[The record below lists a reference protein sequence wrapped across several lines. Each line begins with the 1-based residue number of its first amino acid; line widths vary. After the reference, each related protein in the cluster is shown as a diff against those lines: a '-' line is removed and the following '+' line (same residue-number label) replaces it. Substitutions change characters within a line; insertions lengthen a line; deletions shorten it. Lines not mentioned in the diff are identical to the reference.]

1 MNSFF
6 KNFPWQILLK
16 LACLLALIIGAN
28 LLANWISDL
37 MQFELRPANETS
49 IHRLIMIFAAAYVML
64 IATPFVPGVEVGL
77 GLMAMLGPKIVFLVY
92 IATIM
97 GLSLGYA
104 LGRLVPLRSLIRFL
118 EQIRFARAA
127 ALLKTIKPMSTK
139 DRLAFLI
146 AKAPN
151 RFVPFLLKYR
161 YVALAIAIN
170 LPGNFL
176 IGGGGGI
183 ALLAGTS
190 GLFSFP
196 GFVLTVAIAVLPFPI
211 AFILLG
217 SELFGI

>member
-1 MNSFF
+1 MNPFF
-6 KNFPWQILLK
+6 KNFSLQILLK
-16 LACLLALIIGAN
+16 LACLLALIVGAN

-37 MQFELRPANETS
+37 LQFELRPTNETS
-49 IHRLIMIFAAAYVML
+49 IHHLIMIIAAAYVML
-64 IATPFVPGVEVGL
+64 IATPFVPGIEVGL

-104 LGRLVPLRSLIRFL
+104 LGRMVPLRSLIGFL
-118 EQIRFARAA
+118 EQIRFMRAA
-127 ALLKTIKPMSTK
+127 ALLKTIEPMSTK

-146 AKAPN
+146 SKAPN
-151 RFVPFLLKYR
+151 RYVPFLLRYR
-161 YVALAIAIN
+161 YLALAIAIN

-196 GFVLTVAIAVLPFPI
+196 GFVLAVALAVLPFPI
-211 AFILLG
+211 AFILFGGEILG
-217 SELFGI
+217 I